1 MTEKIKTIPIWCIT
15 CKRVKQHSIGI
26 QTPGDHNIC
35 IECETHAGSCNGCQR
50 GNPTEVPETGRF
62 WSEEKEY
69 D

>member
-50 GNPTEVPETGRF
+50 GNPIGPELTL
-62 WSEEKEY
+62 SEEKEY